1 MLPTLPTRP
10 VRISHLLGYRVHY
23 RIDAKYTAVKR
34 SWLALVLVYLS
45 IGGALL
51 LLLVYP
57 RLPKV

>member
-1 MLPTLPTRP
+1 LATACITGL
-10 VRISHLLGYRVHY
+10 I
-23 RIDAKYTAVKR
+23 AEYTAVKR
-34 SWLALVLVYLS
+34 SWFALVLVYLS